1 MKLKKIATLF
11 LTVSILATMC
21 FGLTAEAAVNL
32 IPNGDF
38 SQWENGAPVGWTLT
52 AAEGRTYEMV
62 SVDDAAV
69 EAKTA
74 LKITG
79 TGFGVTLNEEYRDLL
94 VPGATYQISY
104 MFKGASGGGMYLNIY
119 SSKTDRNFDQGNTTF
134 FDAATPK
141 VAHWGGKASAWEKRS
156 FEFKASSFADFFWID
171 FSASNMTGDKFITD
185 VKIEGIL
192 RPQFH
197 ESVVKGDTIVSNG
210 DFAGGDSTGWTLGEG
225 TVLTTDADNSYL
237 SLTGAQK
244 ASYDLTF
251 TGTPAE
257 IYEVELD
264 VMTTAADVTT
274 AAGAPKIEVDT
285 FLGETPMEG
294 GSAGHFYDK
303 IVDYDFTF
311 KPLKGNGAWEKII
324 FNISPPSITANLKIR
339 LTLSSAVAGVT
350 VCYDNLRVC
359 STNNRFANGGFE
371 GIPFA
376 NKTFNNGATDYPVTF
391 MGGLSLIGS
400 PLWSTDAKFTGE
412 YGLNVPKGNG
422 FGSTNNVATSMMIR
436 AKAGRTYRVSMDVNT
451 PSFAKDQQV
460 LSMRWRTL
468 AMAGATASLNDSW
481 GDVMS
486 FHPEW
491 YGWCGTSVRY
501 FTLPTTYTDADGNV
515 LPWDTETVELQLYGP
530 SQSNYAYIDNVEIT
544 EVETGVG
551 FYTEAGEKLESMA
564 EAAGETVVAYYL
576 SDKLPSFVEDDY
588 GAVAAATNTT
598 MIVALYEI
606 VNGTRQLVKFNYN
619 VGVNSMAAPAFSSV
633 AVPDDGKTY
642 EISAF
647 PMDSFAGL
655 HALENKVDLT

>member
-1 MKLKKIATLF
+1 MKFKKIATLF

-21 FGLTAEAAVNL
+21 FGLTAEAAVNV

-52 AAEGRTYEMV
+52 AAEGRNYEMV
-62 SVDDAAV
+62 TVDDAAV
-69 EAKTA
+69 EANTA

-79 TGFGVTLNEEYRDLL
+79 TGFGVTLNEEYRNLL

-104 MFKGASGGGMYLNIY
+104 MFKGADSGGMNLHVYA
-119 SSKTDRNFDQGNTTF
+119 SRTDNNWAQGNAAY
-134 FDAATPK
+134 FDGVLPRTSL
-141 VAHWGGKASAWEKRS
+141 WGGKATAWEKRTL
-156 FEFKASSFADFFWID
+156 EYKASSFTDFFWIE
-171 FSASNMTGDKFITD
+171 FVSSNMPGDKYITD
-185 VKIEGIL
+185 VKIEGIT

-197 ESVVKGDTIVSNG
+197 ETVVKGETIVSNG
-210 DFAGGDSTGWTLGEG
+210 DFAGGNSTGWTLGEG
-225 TVLTTDADNSYL
+225 VTLATDADNSYL
-237 SLTGAQK
+237 SLTGTQK
-244 ASYDLTF
+244 AFYDLTF

-257 IYEVELD
+257 IYEVEMD
-264 VMTTAADVTT
+264 VMTTATDVAT
-274 AAGAPKIEVDT
+274 AAGAPKIEIDT
-285 FLGETPMEG
+285 FLGDTPLEG
-294 GSAGHFYDK
+294 SINGYFYDK

-339 LTLSSAVAGVT
+339 LTLSSAVADVT

-376 NKTFNNGATDYPVTF
+376 SKTFNNDATDYPMNI
-391 MGGLSLIGS
+391 MGGLSLMGS
-400 PLWSTDAKFTGE
+400 SLWSSDAKYTGE
-412 YGLNVPKGNG
+412 YGLHVPQGNG
-422 FGSTNNVATSMMIR
+422 FGSTNNIATSMMIR
-436 AKAGRTYRVSMDVNT
+436 AKAGRTYRVSMDVN
-451 PSFAKDQQV
+451 AAAHEKDQHV

-468 AMAGATASLNDSW
+468 ATAGSTASISDSW
-481 GDVMS
+481 YDIMS

-491 YGWCGTSVRY
+491 GGWCGTSVRY
-501 FTLPTTYTDADGNV
+501 FTLPTTYTDADGNI

-530 SQSNYAYIDNVEIT
+530 SQSAYAYIDNVEIT

-551 FYTEAGEKLESMA
+551 FYTEAGRKLSSMA

-576 SDKLPSFVEDDY
+576 SDKLPSFMEDDY
-588 GAVAAATNTT
+588 GAVTAATNTT

-606 VNGTRQLVKFNYN
+606 VNGTRQLVDFNHN

-633 AVPDDGKTY
+633 KVPDDGKTY

-647 PMDSFAGL
+647 PMDSFAGM
-655 HALENKVDLT
+655 HALEAKVDLT